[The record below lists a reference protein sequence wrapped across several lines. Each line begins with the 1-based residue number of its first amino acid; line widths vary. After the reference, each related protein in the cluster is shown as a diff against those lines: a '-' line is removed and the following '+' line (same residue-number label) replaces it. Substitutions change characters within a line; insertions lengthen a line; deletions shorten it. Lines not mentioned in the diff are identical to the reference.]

1 MYRYAL
7 VSESGGEVAET
18 LSQCL
23 LQISKTK
30 IEDLLTGKWTY
41 SLYILDGDDEIAQ
54 FEPEVSWRI
63 LIDIIEMR
71 TGNQH

>member
-23 LQISKTK
+23 LQISKMEA
-30 IEDLLTGKWTY
+30 EDLLAGKWTY

-63 LIDIIEMR
+63 LKDISKVSFCD
-71 TGNQH
+71 